1 MKFASVADHMRW
13 IDKKLLDAINR
24 LNKED
29 QIMIESTVIDK
40 TDKAVEKINIH
51 TELNQLA
58 QENFTL
64 KLDLRDSEKDCEIL
78 KAQVLALQSR
88 IDEIEKQ
95 ITEHNQM
102 CIDLCANK
110 TNCGFA
116 LYDRDCGNCKK
127 DFMIEVEKS

>member
-1 MKFASVADHMRW
+1 MT
-13 IDKKLLDAINR
+13 
-24 LNKED
+24 
-29 QIMIESTVIDK
+29 IESTVMGKGISIQEVANAYAVPATARK
-40 TDKAVEKINIH
+40 TI
-51 TELNQLA
+51 LA
-58 QENFTL
+58 LSDMVVSLE
-64 KLDLRDSEKDCEIL
+64 
-78 KAQVLALQSR
+78 AQVLALQSKL
-88 IDEIEKQ
+88 DEIEKQ